1 MRFTR
6 VSTNKKEAALLTKV
20 ETTSPLH
27 SCLKTDIQKY
37 YIICAEVFQ
46 VVMTKIK

>member
-1 MRFTR
+1 MMI
-6 VSTNKKEAALLTKV
+6 SKSKKEAAHPAKV
-20 ETTSPLH
+20 EATSPLH
-27 SCLKTDIQKY
+27 SCLKTDTQKY